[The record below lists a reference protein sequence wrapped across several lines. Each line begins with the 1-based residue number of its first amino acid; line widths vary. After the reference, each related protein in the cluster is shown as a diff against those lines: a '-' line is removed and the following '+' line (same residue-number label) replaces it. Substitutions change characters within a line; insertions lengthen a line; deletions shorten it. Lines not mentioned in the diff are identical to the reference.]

1 MLGYRTEV
9 LEMETIGERIGSACK
24 DSGLSQKALAEK
36 LDWDQARLS
45 RVISG
50 SRKVSAGEIAEIATI
65 LDVSLDWLITGSD
78 PYWVP
83 KDVAAR
89 HEWDGE
95 TKNTGITRR
104 IWMFSVLS
112 PWSISRHMDE
122 HFGRKD
128 PGASLEAAWGEN

>member
-1 MLGYRTEV
+1 
-9 LEMETIGERIGSACK
+9 METIGERIGSACK
-24 DSGLSQKALAEK
+24 DSGLSQKQLAEK
-36 LDWDQARLS
+36 LGWDQARLS

-89 HEWDGE
+89 HEWDE
-95 TKNTGITRR
+95 EAKEY
-104 IWMFSVLS
+104 
-112 PWSISRHMDE
+112 RHNQED
-122 HFGRKD
+122 
-128 PGASLEAAWGEN
+128 LEVFRTIALVYKQAYR